1 MKHYLTFVTLMA
13 ATLLFAAADQP
24 ARADDDPPPTYQAF
38 LPAIF
43 SPGLQPPYDM
53 AQFMIGDRRLYEVQ
67 HSGGSQ
73 ARHQTQVEGERF
85 YHTKGDEVRA
95 EWEELWATED
105 TICRG
110 TDTSPG
116 NGLYY
121 TLYENNEPRSAW
133 SPRYWDVGDVYERR
147 PFVVF
152 FRKSNCTV
160 VEDGFQ
166 PSWLR
171 FEAYYP
177 AYTFESGITLRNV
190 VELTWLLEKD
200 GEPIESYFYAEG
212 YGLVGWGSADRG
224 FSYVSWLH
232 EPGQRPDNKREVIGC
247 LSRSGQL
254 PRGVVPD
261 DKLLPP
267 GYRAK

>member
-1 MKHYLTFVTLMA
+1 MRHLLAIA
-13 ATLLFAAADQP
+13 ATLLTVTFLSAATEPPAAADE
-24 ARADDDPPPTYQAF
+24 PPTYQVF
-38 LPAIF
+38 LPVIIRQ
-43 SPGLQPPYDM
+43 PLMPPYDM

-73 ARHQTQVEGERF
+73 ARHQTQVEGDRF
-85 YHTKGDEVRA
+85 YHTKGDEITA

-105 TICRG
+105 TIYRG

-121 TLYENNEPRSAW
+121 TLYENNQARSAW
-133 SPRYWDVGDVYERR
+133 SPRFWDVGDVYERR

-160 VEDGFQ
+160 TADGFQ

-177 AYTFESGITLRNV
+177 SYTFRSGITLRNV
-190 VELTWLLEKD
+190 IELTWLLEED
-200 GEPIESYFYAEG
+200 GEAIESYFYAEG
-212 YGLVGWGSADRG
+212 YGLVGWGSIDHG
-224 FSYVSWLH
+224 FSYVSSLH
-232 EPGQRPDNKREVIGC
+232 EPGQRPDNKREVIAC
-247 LSRSGQL
+247 LDQSGRL
-254 PRGVVPD
+254 PRAAIQDGS
-261 DKLLPP
+261 LLPP